1 MKTNNKIS
9 EKYII
14 HKYLRNLNYKRIET
28 FDFKNDA
35 AYLKIPK
42 QKQLV
47 VTNDT
52 ILESVDFFK
61 NDPPESIAYKIVT
74 YNLSDISSMGASPY
88 AYTLSL
94 CLPLNIKDSWLKKF
108 TKQLHILQKKYKF
121 FLIGGDLSKSNKII
135 ISSNFFGFVKKRKIM
150 NRTGAKVNDN
160 IWITGNL
167 GESSIGLAIRK
178 KKIKINNITKK
189 YFLNKYLFP
198 KHCSIGD
205 KIKNIATSAIDI
217 SDGFYGDLENLI
229 NEKKIGASIN
239 SSLIPFSNNTKKL
252 MKNKVVNFN
261 YLLSAGDDYELI
273 FTAHSMRT
281 SIIKRL
287 AKNHNIK
294 ITKVGKIIENKG
306 IYLDNKK
313 IKFINK
319 SFKHFF

>member
-1 MKTNNKIS
+1 MKRNNKIS

-14 HKYLRNLNYKRIET
+14 HKYLRNLHHKRVEA

-42 QKQLV
+42 KKQLV

-52 ILESVDFFK
+52 ILESTDFFK

-94 CLPLNIKDSWLKKF
+94 CLPLNTNDTWLKKF
-108 TKQLHILQKKYKF
+108 TKQLHILQKKYNF
-121 FLIGGDLSKSNKII
+121 FLIGGDLSKSSKII
-135 ISSNFFGFVKKRKIM
+135 ISSNFFGFVTKGKIL
-150 NRTGAKVNDN
+150 NRTGAKVDND

-178 KKIKINNITKK
+178 KKIIISNVTKK

-198 KHCSIGD
+198 KHCTIGN
-205 KIKNIATSAIDI
+205 KINNIATSAIDI

-239 SSLIPFSNNTKKL
+239 SSLIPFSDKTKQL
-252 MKNKVVNFN
+252 IKNKVINFN
-261 YLLSAGDDYELI
+261 YLLSSGDDYELI
-273 FTAHSMRT
+273 FTANSNKNL
-281 SIIKRL
+281 IIKRL
-287 AKNHNIK
+287 AINHDIK
-294 ITKVGKIIENKG
+294 ITKVGRIIEKKGLYLDGKIIN
-306 IYLDNKK
+306 I
-313 IKFINK
+313 INK
-319 SFKHFF
+319 SFQHIF